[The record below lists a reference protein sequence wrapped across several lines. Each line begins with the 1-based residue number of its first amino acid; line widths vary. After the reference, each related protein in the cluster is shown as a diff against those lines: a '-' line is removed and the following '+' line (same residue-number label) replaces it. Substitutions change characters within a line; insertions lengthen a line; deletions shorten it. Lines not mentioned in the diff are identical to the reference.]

1 LVSIVNI
8 IKVYKKLKIPA
19 NSMKE
24 NILLEEIREMDT
36 PLCEIERIAH
46 LAIDMELTNF
56 EHI

>member
-1 LVSIVNI
+1 
-8 IKVYKKLKIPA
+8 
-19 NSMKE
+19 MKE